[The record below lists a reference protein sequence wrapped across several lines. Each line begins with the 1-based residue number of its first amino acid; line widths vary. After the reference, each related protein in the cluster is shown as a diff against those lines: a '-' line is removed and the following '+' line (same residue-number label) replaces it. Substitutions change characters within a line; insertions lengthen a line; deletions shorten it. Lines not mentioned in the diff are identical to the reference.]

1 MKPIKSKTPRSWK
14 QAEAHPAIDEIV
26 PEFHDNYWKYYI
38 MIKDDVDNPVTG
50 EKGGAFFVDTFREL
64 QYSIDWHNYPDPSQ
78 GLFIYLFFFSV
89 HLVNRLFG

>member
-64 QYSIDWHNYPDPSQ
+64 QYSIDWHNYPDPS
-78 GLFIYLFFFSV
+78 
-89 HLVNRLFG
+89 